1 MKTDTP
7 LDLALAAVTLVPGGS
22 SVDLPARLALLARV
36 DKAFD
41 RYLRSADKVAHLG
54 QHLARKN
61 LERQDA
67 AETEVLVGILA
78 LERTL
83 RPDATLLETIDL
95 ARDLL
100 LRREDYS
107 LDELRDDVSE
117 RAV

>member
-7 LDLALAAVTLVPGGS
+7 HNLASLAIALVPSGS

-36 DKAFD
+36 DKSFEKYIRAV
-41 RYLRSADKVAHLG
+41 DKVADCPS
-54 QHLARKN
+54 HLARKN
-61 LERQDA
+61 LEKQDA
-67 AETEVLVGILA
+67 AETEVLVGLLA

-83 RPDATLLETIDL
+83 RPAATLLETIDL

-107 LDELRDDVSE
+107 LDELRDDVTE

>member
-1 MKTDTP
+1 MKTDNP
-7 LDLALAAVTLVPGGS
+7 HSLAAAAIALVPTGS
-22 SVDLPARLALLARV
+22 SVELPARLALLARV

-41 RYLRSADKVAHLG
+41 RYLRAVDRVAHCG

-67 AETEVLVGILA
+67 AETEVLVGLLA
-78 LERTL
+78 IERTL
-83 RPDATLLETIDL
+83 RPAATFIETIDL

-100 LRREDYS
+100 IRREDYS